1 MYIADCE
8 NSRSSPSS
16 GGDDRADLL
25 PERLVLA
32 AVVPLVTLGT
42 GDGGDNSCEVKSR
55 STSGLG
61 ENSRRRQRSSFSSAS
76 GSSVSEVEG
85 VVGVGEAT
93 LIWG

>member
-1 MYIADCE
+1 MYMADCE

-25 PERLVLA
+25 PERLALA
-32 AVVPLVTLGT
+32 AVVVPLVTLGT
-42 GDGGDNSCEVKSR
+42 GDGGDNSCDVKSK

-61 ENSRRRQRSSFSSAS
+61 ENSRRRQRSSFSSTS

-93 LIWG
+93 LI